1 MVRGKP
7 ETCGGI
13 EIRMNKTDDI
23 EVRVEDVWKSF
34 DRGRIEVL
42 KGVTLLVPKGGIVAL
57 CGTSGCGKSTLL
69 NVISGLE
76 EVDRGLVSVSGKNVV
91 DERTRISLLRHRIG
105 YVFQFHHLMPDLTLL
120 ENCMVPVIAAGGNRA
135 EGMARLHELAK
146 TTGVEHRLG
155 QRVREL
161 SGGERQR
168 GALVRALMN
177 DPELLL
183 CDEPTGALDEKN
195 RELVFDL
202 LLELVRARGRTLI
215 LATHDPELAR
225 RCERCVRMRDGRIE
239 GEGV

>member
-1 MVRGKP
+1 
-7 ETCGGI
+7 
-13 EIRMNKTDDI
+13 MNPAADM
-23 EVRVEDVWKSF
+23 EVCVEDVWKSF

-42 KGVTLLVPKGGIVAL
+42 KGVTLQVPKGGIVAL

-76 EVDRGLVSVSGKNVV
+76 EVDRGHVSVSGKDVV
-91 DERTRISLLRHRIG
+91 DEAMRINLLRHRIG
-105 YVFQFHHLMPDLTLL
+105 YVFQFHHLMPDLTLA
-120 ENCMVPVIAAGGNRA
+120 ENLLVPVIAAGGKRA
-135 EGMARLHELAK
+135 EGLERLHELAK
-146 TTGVEHRLG
+146 ATGVDHRLG

-195 RELVFDL
+195 REMVFEL
-202 LLELVRARGRTLI
+202 LLELVRSRGRTLV

-225 RCERCVRMRDGRIE
+225 RCDRVVRMRDGRIE